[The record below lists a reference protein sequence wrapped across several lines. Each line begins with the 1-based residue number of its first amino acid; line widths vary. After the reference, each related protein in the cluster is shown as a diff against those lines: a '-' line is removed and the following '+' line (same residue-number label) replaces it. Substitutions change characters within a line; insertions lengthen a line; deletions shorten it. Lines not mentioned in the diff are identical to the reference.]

1 MLVSE
6 ITQITAHDWNVVHGY
21 KRFVAAA

>member
-6 ITQITAHDWNVVHGY
+6 ITQIKADDWNVVHGY
-21 KRFVAAA
+21 ETFVAA

>member
-1 MLVSE
+1 MLVNE

-21 KRFVAAA
+21 KRLVAA

>member
-6 ITQITAHDWNVVHGY
+6 ITQITGHDWNVVHGY
-21 KRFVAAA
+21 ERVVFE

>member
-6 ITQITAHDWNVVHGY
+6 IAQIAAHDWSVVRGY
-21 KRFVAAA
+21 KRFVAV

>member
-6 ITQITAHDWNVVHGY
+6 IAQIAAHDWNVVHGY
-21 KRFVAAA
+21 KRLVAA